1 MEKLVVYRAAIRA
14 VLSRHIHPYSVGDI
28 EVSLVADEECD
39 HYQVF
44 IVGWSRQHYHF
55 GPTISMQIKRGK
67 VWIHHNGTEFN
78 LAQELMELG
87 VAKSDIVLGWQPP
100 EIRKFTDYAVG

>member
-1 MEKLVVYRAAIRA
+1 
-14 VLSRHIHPYSVGDI
+14 
-28 EVSLVADEECD
+28 
-39 HYQVF
+39 
-44 IVGWSRQHYHF
+44 
-55 GPTISMQIKRGK
+55 MQIKKCK